1 MELPNDNTVAEL
13 ADALA
18 SPTLERYTLRLYVTG
33 TTSKSIRA
41 IANLRRICED
51 YLQDR
56 YDLEVIDLYQQPYLA
71 GRDQIIAVPTLVK
84 VKPDPLK
91 KIIGDMSNTRMVL
104 VGLDLNPKRE
114 P

>member
-1 MELPNDNTVAEL
+1 MEHNNDLTS
-13 ADALA
+13 ADFEQALTQT
-18 SPTLERYTLRLYVTG
+18 SGERYTLRLYVTG

-41 IANLRRICED
+41 ITNLRGICEE

-71 GRDQIIAVPTLVK
+71 ARDQIIAVPTLVK
-84 VKPDPLK
+84 LKPEPLK
-91 KIIGDMSNTRMVL
+91 KIIGDMSNTALVL
-104 VGLDLNPKRE
+104 VGLDIHQKRE